1 MVGTRDDQVSRA
13 FSVPIRAVISSLTIL
28 MTCWAGERLSSTC
41 WPTQRSVTRL
51 QKSLTTR

>member
-1 MVGTRDDQVSRA
+1 MVGTLGDQVSRA